1 MNTGV
6 RIGLYAAGLAVAF
19 GAAFGAGDRFGP
31 EPAPPAPVE
40 HGEHGEHGEHQEGG
54 TGQEHG
60 RDHDAPPPS

>member
-19 GAAFGAGDRFGP
+19 GAAFGVGDRFGP

-40 HGEHGEHGEHQEGG
+40 HGEQQEGG

>member
-19 GAAFGAGDRFGP
+19 GAAYGVGDRFGP

-40 HGEHGEHGEHQEGG
+40 HSEHQEGG
-54 TGQEHG
+54 AGEKHGQ
-60 RDHDAPPPS
+60 DHDAPPPT